1 MKDMKTVASYIA
13 TRYQTEK
20 GERIDEMKLHK
31 LMYLAQ
37 RESLAQTDE
46 PLYNAKIEGW
56 RLGPVLPEL
65 RKPYK
70 NDELGGVTSL
80 GEDQAV
86 VDEVFDEYAGWE
98 SLKLSYMTHDELS
111 WRKSRKGIPPSVSSN
126 NPIDLEDIRLDAVR
140 SLTLSILD
148 QKKKKKK

>member
-13 TRYQTEK
+13 TRYQAEK

-37 RESLAQTDE
+37 RESLAQTDK
-46 PLYNAKIEGW
+46 PLYEAKIEGW
-56 RLGPVLPEL
+56 RLGPVLPAL
-65 RKPYK
+65 RSPYK
-70 NDELGGVTSL
+70 DNKLGKVTDL

-86 VDEVFDEYAGWE
+86 VDAVYNEYANWE
-98 SLKLSYMTHDELS
+98 SLKLSYMTHEELC
-111 WRKSRKGIPPSVSSN
+111 WRKSRKGIPPSASSS
-126 NPIDLEDIRLDAVR
+126 NPIDLEDIRLDAIR

-148 QKKKKKK
+148 KKKKK